1 MIVRARVALLQVPT
15 GADAGG
21 VTTETP
27 LEATEEPGVTSRPA
41 EAGKAKAEVVEAAEA
56 AAARVEAAEA
66 VAEESKAEGTRLVR
80 RGSEE
85 RHTSCMPPA

>member
-41 EAGKAKAEVVEAAEA
+41 EAGKAKAEAVEAAEA

-66 VAEESKAEGTRLVR
+66 AAESKAEGTRLVR

>member
-56 AAARVEAAEA
+56 AARVEAAEA
-66 VAEESKAEGTRLVR
+66 AAESKAEGTRLVR